1 MSPEAWLALAMVFTL
16 GAMSPGPSL
25 AVVLRNTISGG
36 RKQGIATG
44 VGHGIGFGIYAFTA
58 ALGLATALSVHS
70 GVEVLLKWGGT
81 LILLWL
87 GITFLSHA
95 LNGPKDIDG
104 LWRLSRAELLVFSR
118 GSSLPSSTEDTGL
131 DAGLVFPIHR
141 G

>member
-1 MSPEAWLALAMVFTL
+1 MIESRGLASL
-16 GAMSPGPSL
+16 GHGFHPRGNESGPSL

-58 ALGLATALSVHS
+58 ALGLATALSVHP

-104 LWRLSRAELLVFSR
+104 AVEIESSGLLVFS
-118 GSSLPSSTEDTGL
+118 GVLHCHLQSEDTGL
-131 DAGLVFPIHR
+131 DVGLVFPIH
-141 G
+141 